1 MELAQIRYVLMV
13 SQYNNFSK
21 AADQLYITQPTLSQ
35 QIRRLEEELGFPLFV
50 RSTRSVSLTDEGKI
64 FVNYAKPLVAD
75 YNALIQEMEALK
87 KDVISRLSV
96 GVLPTF
102 SHLNLL
108 NLIQMF
114 QKQYTTITIST
125 ELHSSNDLIE
135 KLINEHLDI
144 IVANVTPMQKSNLE
158 HEVEIHVVSQDHI
171 NVILNEKN
179 PLSTCTA
186 LSLED
191 IRNEPII
198 MLGKGSSIYRQINLA
213 FKSAGIIPAETY
225 PCPELHSMIGMIQ
238 SNTGIGFL
246 SSRVAAEYVH
256 SPIVSIPF
264 TPELPTM
271 TAIMYLKKHPN
282 LEPIQ
287 MFFEYAKD
295 VLQKLC

>member
-13 SQYNNFSK
+13 AQYNNFSK
-21 AADQLYITQPTLSQ
+21 AAEQLYITQPTLSQ

-75 YNALIQEMEALK
+75 YNTLIQEMDILK
-87 KDVISRLSV
+87 KDVTSRLSV

-108 NLIQMF
+108 NLVQMF
-114 QKQYTTITIST
+114 QKQYTNINIST
-125 ELHSSNDLIE
+125 ELHSSNDLVE
-135 KLINEHLDI
+135 KIINEQLDI
-144 IVANVTPMQKSNLE
+144 IVANITPMQKSNFENAL
-158 HEVEIHVVSQDHI
+158 EIHVVLQDHV
-171 NVILNEKN
+171 NVILNERN
-179 PLSTCTA
+179 PLSKYTA

-198 MLGKGSSIYRQINLA
+198 MLGKGSSIYRQINLR
-213 FKSAGIIPAETY
+213 FKSAGITPAKTLS
-225 PCPELHSMIGMIQ
+225 CPELHSLIGMIQ
-238 SNTGIGFL
+238 SNIGIGFL

-264 TPELPTM
+264 TPEFPTM
-271 TAIMYLKKHPN
+271 TAIMYLKKSPN
-282 LEPIQ
+282 AKPIQ
-287 MFFEYAKD
+287 LFFEYVKEALK
-295 VLQKLC
+295 KI